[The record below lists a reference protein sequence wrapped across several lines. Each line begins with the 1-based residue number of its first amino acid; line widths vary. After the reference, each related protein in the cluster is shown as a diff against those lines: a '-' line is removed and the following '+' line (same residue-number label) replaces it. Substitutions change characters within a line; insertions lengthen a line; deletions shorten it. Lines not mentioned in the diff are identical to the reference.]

1 MNYNFFRD
9 KLTHGR
15 NLSCFFRDKLRQG
28 PNPSIFF
35 RDMLRH
41 GPNPPIFFRDT
52 LSHGRNLS
60 CFFRDKLP
68 IRLAIDSWICF
79 MDPKK
84 SRKREGSFVV
94 AVVRVGAADANGSP
108 AL

>member
-1 MNYNFFRD
+1 MRKESVSCCN
-9 KLTHGR
+9 LPR
-15 NLSCFFRDKLRQG
+15 NLLSF
-28 PNPSIFF
+28 I

-41 GPNPPIFFRDT
+41 GPNPPVFFRDT
-52 LSHGRNLS
+52 LRPGRNRSLFFRDTLRHGPNLS
-60 CFFRDKLP
+60 SFFRDKLP

>member
-1 MNYNFFRD
+1 MVEMSFE
-9 KLTHGR
+9 THFK
-15 NLSCFFRDKLRQG
+15 C
-28 PNPSIFF
+28 
-35 RDMLRH
+35 DMLRH

-52 LSHGRNLS
+52 LRHGPNLS
-60 CFFRDKLP
+60 SFFRDKLP

>member
-1 MNYNFFRD
+1 MSFE
-9 KLTHGR
+9 THFK
-15 NLSCFFRDKLRQG
+15 C
-28 PNPSIFF
+28 
-35 RDMLRH
+35 DMLRH

-84 SRKREGSFVV
+84 SRNLTKATGKQINV
-94 AVVRVGAADANGSP
+94 P
-108 AL
+108 LYQ